1 MAAKTMNSV
10 NINKICLLE
19 SEIEIL
25 QRRAENERYGGMG
38 HLFTTIEVLK
48 HRLLELKNEE

>member
-1 MAAKTMNSV
+1 MATKTMNSV

-25 QRRAENERYGGMG
+25 QRRAENENGGMG

>member
-1 MAAKTMNSV
+1 MNSV